1 MKKTMKNW
9 KNVSSYEEA
18 KRWIESNIGYRMFDE
33 GNNIVVPENIEFNVA
48 FENAIKL
55 LDVAK
60 NSAVRAAVHKEYIG
74 GSVFLQYR
82 TTDDGVAY
90 YDPVSGE
97 YLGRGTIEYATFI
110 RPNDYFGE
118 FGFVKVSHT
127 TPLD

>member
-1 MKKTMKNW
+1 MKKIKNFR
-9 KNVSSYEEA
+9 NVSSYEEA
-18 KRWIESNIGYRMFDE
+18 VAWLRKNVGYKLFNED
-33 GNNIVVPENIEFNVA
+33 NNVVVPEDIAFNVA

-60 NSAVRAAVHKEYIG
+60 NSAVRAAVHKEFIG
-74 GSVFLQYR
+74 GSVFLVYK
-82 TTDDGVAY
+82 TTDDGCAY
-90 YDPVSGE
+90 YSKTGE

-110 RPNDYFGE
+110 IPDSYFGD

>member
-1 MKKTMKNW
+1 MKKIKNF

-18 KRWIESNIGYRMFDE
+18 KKWIRKNVGYKLFDE
-33 GNNIVVPENIEFNVA
+33 DNNVVVPEGIRFNAA
-48 FENAIKL
+48 FETAVKL
-55 LDVAK
+55 LNAAK

-110 RPNDYFGE
+110 VPDNYFGD
-118 FGFVKVSHT
+118 FGFVKVSHN

>member
-1 MKKTMKNW
+1 MKKIKNFR
-9 KNVSSYEEA
+9 NVSSYEEA
-18 KRWIESNIGYRMFDE
+18 KKWLAENIGYKLFDE
-33 GNNIVVPENIEFNVA
+33 NNNVVVPDDVEFNVA
-48 FENAIKL
+48 FSKAIEL
-55 LDVAK
+55 LNLAK